1 MRILVTVFFLFLNFT
16 GIAQQFNYTG
26 YIYNSLDSGMAGVTV
41 NLYTKLTVPY
51 QITYPN
57 YPSSVSY
64 NTGTVVSSSDDVV
77 TGPYNIGFNFTFFGN
92 TYTQFYICSNG
103 WIGFTAGQTNGYT
116 AAYIPNSGSA
126 KNVIMCDWEDLYPGA
141 SNIYYTTIG
150 TAPNRQLIVSFYNCP
165 HYSCRTTYYT
175 FQFVL
180 YESSNIID
188 LNILS
193 KPLCGTNLATQG
205 LVNLTNTIV
214 VPVGGRNASSWS
226 VTTPQTVRFTP
237 TTPATIWTLSKT
249 VYTDATGFYTFN
261 PSGFDINNFAFKV
274 EIPSVPLTGLSS
286 TDAYPLSDIVIKK
299 TYPNN
304 RDNYKY
310 DVNNDNKFTISDVFE
325 VYGKI
330 SGLFVSWTSGV
341 PPFRI
346 FTSAEWTTVKTSSTN
361 TKTSIPGTQNI
372 VIDPAANGGS
382 SNYYVIRTGFK
393 K

>member
-1 MRILVTVFFLFLNFT
+1 MRLIITILF
-16 GIAQQFNYTG
+16 IAFCSNSFSQQFDYSG
-26 YIYNSLDSGMAGVTV
+26 YIYNSVDSALPGVTV
-41 NLYTKLTVPY
+41 NLYTKLTAPY
-51 QITYPN
+51 QITYPA

-64 NTGTVVSSSDDVV
+64 NTGTVVPSSDDVV

-92 TYTQFYICSNG
+92 TYSQFYICSNG

-141 SNIYYTTIG
+141 ANIYYTTVG
-150 TAPNRQLIVSFYNCP
+150 SSPNRKLVVSFYNCP

-180 YESSNIID
+180 YETSNIID

-193 KPLCGTNLATQG
+193 KPICAGNLATQG

-226 VTTPQTVRFTP
+226 ISTPETIRFTP
-237 TTPATIWTLSKT
+237 TVPATTWTLSKT
-249 VYTDATGFYTFN
+249 VYTNSSGFYTFS
-261 PSGFDINNFAFKV
+261 PSGLDVNNFLFKV
-274 EIPSVPLTGLSS
+274 EISDVPLTGLSS
-286 TDAYPLSDIVIKK
+286 TDVFPLSDIVIKK
-299 TYPNN
+299 TNPSN

-310 DVNNDNKFTISDVFE
+310 DVNGDNKFTISDIFG

-330 SGLFVSWTSGV
+330 SGLVTSWISGI
-341 PPFRI
+341 PNYRI
-346 FTSAEWTTVKTSSTN
+346 FSSGQWTTVKTSTTN
-361 TKTSIPGTQNI
+361 TKSTIPGTQTI
-372 VIDPAANGGS
+372 VIDPAPNGGS